1 MKRDGGEDGGLP
13 GGSGTVIHRLTSV
26 QDGRLG
32 KLLNQ
37 LQILG
42 VEKMHLDRIKAQLQ
56 SALGDD
62 SGKKF
67 RILQQAVEQLVRD
80 KSLGRELATAADEG
94 EDDAKPH
101 DIERLV
107 ACVFASLCCPHR
119 LPGVLAMRIYSYI
132 SRSNQAARIS
142 CTRTQMTTVRV
153 RPYL

>member
-1 MKRDGGEDGGLP
+1 VRSQFFFFFGLANHFFSLVPRKVLVSLEIVNGRFRLYMKRDGGEDGGLRP
-13 GGSGTVIHRLTSV
+13 GGSETVIHRLTSV

-107 ACVFASLCCPHR
+107 ACVF
-119 LPGVLAMRIYSYI
+119 VYS
-132 SRSNQAARIS
+132 
-142 CTRTQMTTVRV
+142 T
-153 RPYL
+153 P